1 MINRILKQ
9 RQITVEDRD
18 DLALRNLYEE
28 AFPEDEQIPWGS
40 LVGLISEMNLD
51 FTAYYADNQ
60 LLGFTI
66 VYPSSHYNWF
76 WYFAVQPDLRGKGI
90 GQQILTALINKYKG
104 QRNILDMESPVHPCD
119 NLEQR
124 KRRHEFYLR
133 NGFRDTNVFKTF
145 DTVTMTIM
153 MMGEGGFTDK
163 DYDEILGDLKRF
175 WWLDSGE

>member
-1 MINRILKQ
+1 MQKSYIELKGGDCEADERTRIIEGLTPKKVSCIMINRILEQ

-51 FTAYYADNQ
+51 FTAYYTENQ
-60 LLGFTI
+60 LVGFTI
-66 VYPSSHYNWF
+66 VYPSIRYNWF

-119 NLEQR
+119 TSQ
-124 KRRHEFYLR
+124 
-133 NGFRDTNVFKTF
+133 
-145 DTVTMTIM
+145 
-153 MMGEGGFTDK
+153 
-163 DYDEILGDLKRF
+163 DYDEILDDLKRF
-175 WWLDSGE
+175 WWKT